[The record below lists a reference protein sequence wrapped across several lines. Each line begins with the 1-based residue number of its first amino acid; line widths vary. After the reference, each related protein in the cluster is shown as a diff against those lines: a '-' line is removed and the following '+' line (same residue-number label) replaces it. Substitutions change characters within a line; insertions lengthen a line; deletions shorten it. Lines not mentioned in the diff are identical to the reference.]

1 MGLRG
6 QYKLSKVKLLYDLQ
20 LIDLEMDAK
29 KAALA
34 EITDRIGK
42 SEALDEARAALA
54 EEEEHLAE
62 LERGQRERE
71 SEADDLEA
79 KAAVA
84 EDKLYGGSVKNPKEL
99 ASFQEQLKTYKAK
112 IKDLDDKTLNIM
124 EQIDTVEQ
132 GLATKREELA
142 KMEQEWQAE
151 QESLMREQSE
161 LSAVLSE
168 LEGKRNE
175 LASRVEPPILELYNT
190 LRQKRQGKAIAKV
203 EQGICQGCR
212 IALPMSELQR
222 VKTGQTIVQ
231 CGSCERILYLS

>member
-1 MGLRG
+1 
-6 QYKLSKVKLLYDLQ
+6 LSIVRLLYDLQ

-34 EITDRIGK
+34 DIASRIGE
-42 SEALDEARAALA
+42 SEALDRARAALSD
-54 EEEEHLAE
+54 EEEHLAE

-71 SEADDLEA
+71 SEADDLQA

-84 EDKLYGGSVKNPKEL
+84 EDKLYGGNVKNPKEL
-99 ASFQEQLKTYKAK
+99 SSLQEQLKNYQAK

-124 EQIDTVEQ
+124 EQIETVEH
-132 GLATKREELA
+132 GLSSRRDELA

-151 QESLMREQSE
+151 QESLMGEQSE

-175 LASRVEPPILELYNT
+175 LTPKVEKPTLDLYHA
-190 LRQKRQGKAIAKV
+190 LRQKRQGRAIAKV

-212 IALPMSELQR
+212 IALPMSEMQR
-222 VKTGQTIVQ
+222 VKTGQNIVQ

>member
-1 MGLRG
+1 M
-6 QYKLSKVKLLYDLQ
+6 SKTRLLYDLQ
-20 LIDLEMDAK
+20 LIDLEMDARK
-29 KAALA
+29 TALA
-34 EITDRIGK
+34 DIASRIGE
-42 SEALDEARAALA
+42 SEALDRARAALA

-71 SEADDLEA
+71 SEADDLQA
-79 KAAVA
+79 KAAIA
-84 EDKLYGGSVKNPKEL
+84 EDKLYGGNVKNPKEL
-99 ASFQEQLKTYKAK
+99 ASLQEQLKIYQAK
-112 IKDLDDKTLNIM
+112 MKELDDKTLNIM
-124 EQIDTVEQ
+124 EQIETVEQ
-132 GLATKREELA
+132 GLSVKRDDLA
-142 KMEQEWQAE
+142 RMEVEWQAE

-161 LSAVLSE
+161 LSTMLSE
-168 LEGKRNE
+168 MEGKRNE
-175 LASRVEPPILELYNT
+175 LGSKVETPLLDLYHT

>member
-1 MGLRG
+1 
-6 QYKLSKVKLLYDLQ
+6 LSIVRLLYDLQ

-34 EITDRIGK
+34 DIASRIGE
-42 SEALDEARAALA
+42 SEALDRARASLA
-54 EEEEHLAE
+54 DEEEHLAE

-71 SEADDLEA
+71 SEADDLKA

-84 EDKLYGGSVKNPKEL
+84 EGKLYGGNVKNPKEL
-99 ASFQEQLKTYKAK
+99 SSIQEQLKIYQAK
-112 IKDLDDKTLNIM
+112 MKDLDDKTLNIM
-124 EQIDTVEQ
+124 EQIETVEQ
-132 GLATKREELA
+132 GLSAGRDELA
-142 KMEQEWQAE
+142 QMEQEWQAE
-151 QESLMREQSE
+151 QESLTGEQSE
-161 LSAVLSE
+161 LSAFLIE
-168 LEGKRNE
+168 LENKRDE
-175 LASRVEPPILELYNT
+175 LASKVEKPTLDLYHA

-212 IALPMSELQR
+212 IALPMSEMQR

>member
-1 MGLRG
+1 MSIVR
-6 QYKLSKVKLLYDLQ
+6 LLYDLQ

-34 EITDRIGK
+34 DIASRIGE
-42 SEALDEARAALA
+42 SEALDRARAALSD
-54 EEEEHLAE
+54 EEEHLAE
-62 LERGQRERE
+62 LERGQREWE
-71 SEADDLEA
+71 SEADDLQA
-79 KAAVA
+79 KATVA
-84 EDKLYGGSVKNPKEL
+84 EDKLYDGNVKNPKEL
-99 ASFQEQLKTYKAK
+99 SSLQEQLKNYQAK

-124 EQIDTVEQ
+124 EQIETVEH
-132 GLATKREELA
+132 GLSARRDELA
-142 KMEQEWQAE
+142 RMEQEWQAE
-151 QESLMREQSE
+151 QESLMGEQSE

-175 LASRVEPPILELYNT
+175 LASKVEKPLLDLYHT

-212 IALPMSELQR
+212 IALPMSEMQR

>member
-1 MGLRG
+1 M
-6 QYKLSKVKLLYDLQ
+6 SKTRLLYDLQ
-20 LIDLEMDAK
+20 LIDLEMDARK
-29 KAALA
+29 TAL
-34 EITDRIGK
+34 TDIASRIGE
-42 SEALDEARAALA
+42 SEALDRARAALA

-71 SEADDLEA
+71 SEADDLQA
-79 KAAVA
+79 KAAIA
-84 EDKLYGGSVKNPKEL
+84 EDKLYGGNVKNPKEL
-99 ASFQEQLKTYKAK
+99 ASLQEQLKIYQAK
-112 IKDLDDKTLNIM
+112 MKELDDKTLNIM
-124 EQIDTVEQ
+124 EQIETVEQ
-132 GLATKREELA
+132 GLSVKRDDLA
-142 KMEQEWQAE
+142 RMEVEWQAE

-161 LSAVLSE
+161 LSTMMSE
-168 LEGKRNE
+168 MEGKRNE
-175 LASRVEPPILELYNT
+175 LGSKVETPLLDLYHT

>member
-1 MGLRG
+1 MSIVR
-6 QYKLSKVKLLYDLQ
+6 LLYDLQ

-34 EITDRIGK
+34 DIASRIGE
-42 SEALDEARAALA
+42 SEALDRARAALSD
-54 EEEEHLAE
+54 EEEHLAE

-71 SEADDLEA
+71 SEADDLQA

-84 EDKLYGGSVKNPKEL
+84 EDKLYGGNVKNPKEL
-99 ASFQEQLKTYKAK
+99 SSLQEQLKNYQAK

-124 EQIDTVEQ
+124 EQIETVEH
-132 GLATKREELA
+132 GLSSRRDELA

-151 QESLMREQSE
+151 QESLMGEQSE

-175 LASRVEPPILELYNT
+175 LTPKVEKPTLDLYHA
-190 LRQKRQGKAIAKV
+190 LRQKRQGRAIAKV

-212 IALPMSELQR
+212 IALPMSEMQR
-222 VKTGQTIVQ
+222 VKTGQNIVQ

>member
-1 MGLRG
+1 MSTVR
-6 QYKLSKVKLLYDLQ
+6 LLYDLQ

-34 EITDRIGK
+34 DIASRIGD
-42 SEALDEARAALA
+42 SEALDRARASLA
-54 EEEEHLAE
+54 DEEEHLAE

-71 SEADDLEA
+71 SEVDDLKA

-99 ASFQEQLKTYKAK
+99 TSLQEQLKTYQTK

-124 EQIDTVEQ
+124 EEIEIVEQ
-132 GLATKREELA
+132 GLSAKRDELA
-142 KMEQEWQAE
+142 RMEQDWQAE
-151 QESLMREQSE
+151 QESLAGEQSK
-161 LSAVLSE
+161 LGALLSE
-168 LEGKRNE
+168 LEAKRNQ
-175 LASRVEPPILELYNT
+175 LASRVEKAVMDLYHT

-212 IALPMSELQR
+212 IALPVSELQR
-222 VKTGQTIVQ
+222 VKTGQNIVQ

>member
-1 MGLRG
+1 M
-6 QYKLSKVKLLYDLQ
+6 STVKLLYDLQ

-34 EITDRIGK
+34 EATGRIGQ
-42 SEALDEARAALA
+42 SGALDEARAALA
-54 EEEEHLAE
+54 EEEERLAE

-71 SEADDLEA
+71 SESEDLQA

-84 EDKLYGGSVKNPKEL
+84 EDKLYGGGVKNPKEL
-99 ASFQEQLKTYKAK
+99 ASFQEQLKSYQAK
-112 IKDLDDKTLNIM
+112 IKGLDDKTLTIM
-124 EQIDTVEQ
+124 EEIETVER
-132 GLATKREELA
+132 GLVTRRDELA
-142 KMEQEWQAE
+142 GMEQEWQAE
-151 QESLMREQSE
+151 QESLRREQSE
-161 LSAVLSE
+161 LNATLVE
-168 LEGKRNE
+168 LENKRNE
-175 LASRVEPPILELYNT
+175 LASGVEKPTLDLYNA

>member
-1 MGLRG
+1 M
-6 QYKLSKVKLLYDLQ
+6 SKTRLLYDLQ
-20 LIDLEMDAK
+20 LIDLEMDARK
-29 KAALA
+29 TALA
-34 EITDRIGK
+34 DIASRIGE
-42 SEALDEARAALA
+42 SEALDRARAALA

-71 SEADDLEA
+71 SEADDLQA
-79 KAAVA
+79 KAAIA
-84 EDKLYGGSVKNPKEL
+84 EDKLYGGNVKNPKEL
-99 ASFQEQLKTYKAK
+99 ASLQEQLKIYQAK
-112 IKDLDDKTLNIM
+112 MKELDDKTLNIM
-124 EQIDTVEQ
+124 EQIETVEQ
-132 GLATKREELA
+132 GLSVKRDDLA
-142 KMEQEWQAE
+142 RMEVEWQAE

-161 LSAVLSE
+161 LSTMMSE
-168 LEGKRNE
+168 MEGKRNE
-175 LASRVEPPILELYNT
+175 LGSKVETPLLDLYHT

>member
-1 MGLRG
+1 M
-6 QYKLSKVKLLYDLQ
+6 STVKLLYDLQ
-20 LIDLEMDAK
+20 LIDLDMDAK

-34 EITDRIGK
+34 DVTDRIGQ
-42 SEALDEARAALA
+42 SEALDEARAAVA
-54 EEEEHLAE
+54 EEEDRLAG
-62 LERGQRERE
+62 LERERRERE
-71 SEADDLEA
+71 SESEDLQA

-84 EDKLYGGSVKNPKEL
+84 EDKLYGGSIKNPKEL
-99 ASFQEQLKTYKAK
+99 SSIQEQLKNYHAK

-124 EQIDTVEQ
+124 EEIEAVEHA
-132 GLATKREELA
+132 LAARRDELV

-151 QESLMREQSE
+151 QESLRREQSE
-161 LSAVLSE
+161 LSAMLSE

-175 LASRVEPPILELYNT
+175 LASRIEKDILDLYHA
-190 LRQKRQGKAIAKV
+190 LRHKRQGKAIAKV

-222 VKTGQTIVQ
+222 VKTGQNIVQ